1 MTLNVVRVVSV
12 PPHLLV
18 DDLLIVFIAYYIV
31 GVIIFIRDLLSAVE
45 DTDLRTAFDAELEQ
59 ISNTGLA
66 IELIRVVLFV
76 VFIHIPCWIF
86 RV

>member
-1 MTLNVVRVVSV
+1 MVRVVSV

-31 GVIIFIRDLLSAVE
+31 GVIIFIRDLFDAVE
-45 DTDLRTAFDAELEQ
+45 DTDLRTAFDEELKQ
-59 ISNTGLA
+59 ISNIGLA
-66 IELIRVVLFV
+66 FELIRVVLFV

>member
-1 MTLNVVRVVSV
+1 M
-12 PPHLLV
+12 

-31 GVIIFIRDLLSAVE
+31 GVIIFIRDLFDAVE

-59 ISNTGLA
+59 TSNTGLA
-66 IELIRVVLFV
+66 VELIRVVLFV

>member
-1 MTLNVVRVVSV
+1 M
-12 PPHLLV
+12 
-18 DDLLIVFIAYYIV
+18 DDLLIVLIAYYIV
-31 GVIIFIRDLLSAVE
+31 GVIIFIRDLYDAAE
-45 DTDLRTAFDAELEQ
+45 DTVLRKQFDAELEQ
-59 ISNTGLA
+59 TSNTGLA

>member
-1 MTLNVVRVVSV
+1 MVRVVSV
-12 PPHLLV
+12 PPHLPV

-31 GVIIFIRDLLSAVE
+31 GVIIFIRDLFAAVE

-59 ISNTGLA
+59 ISNIGLA

>member
-1 MTLNVVRVVSV
+1 MDS
-12 PPHLLV
+12 
-18 DDLLIVFIAYYIV
+18 LLIVIIAYYIV
-31 GVIIFIRDLLSAVE
+31 GVIIFIRDLCEAAE
-45 DTDLRTAFDAELEQ
+45 DTVLRKQFNAELEQ

>member
-1 MTLNVVRVVSV
+1 MTLNAVRVVSV